1 MYQEI
6 ITEKSTTHTHL
17 QLNSFYGHK
26 TWKITTMI
34 GSPLDALECMCIRK
48 TISIKY
54 NKFTAWYHQPEIS
67 TFIELSVKKM
77 YPGYI

>member
-1 MYQEI
+1 
-6 ITEKSTTHTHL
+6 
-17 QLNSFYGHK
+17 
-26 TWKITTMI
+26 MI